1 MLPRSLGMGMMM
13 MMMMMWLV
21 YLRFGVI
28 GVCDL

>member
-1 MLPRSLGMGMMM
+1 MLPRSLGMGMG